1 MIRGLK
7 ALIALGALTG
17 AGFALR
23 WVTAGAMAE
32 ASTRDLISM
41 AFVAVAAVAWTAYAW
56 LLLAVLATVLEQAPG
71 VLGRAGAALAGRI
84 TSQTSR
90 TLLRSALG
98 VAAVTPLTIGVAH
111 ASPANPPQHTT
122 TSGAAWRATEPSS
135 TVRLDQPIS
144 PNEWRLTEKPSTIR
158 LTDPPVQSAGRPQY
172 EPSSKLEIGKPSAK
186 AGTTRPD
193 GPATPGPS
201 DSSTTRT
208 GDRPGGE
215 GVARPG
221 DQASSLPGEQASAGP
236 GEQAAS
242 RPGESATS
250 RPGESAGTRSGAG
263 TGRVGEQAEAQ
274 AGDQL
279 AGEAGTTLPG
289 STRRGDAA
297 SDLSGDPVAGQRTD
311 GLGRSEHPPTT
322 NPGGPAR
329 AGDPTAT
336 QPGGPARAGE
346 SGTTQPGGTARAG
359 EPGTTRP
366 GGTAR
371 TGEPGTTR
379 LGGTARTGEP
389 VGPRAGEPGIRVPD
403 RPTDGAPVRYTDL
416 ESGRHVVLRGE
427 SLWSIAAAE
436 LGAGASESAIAARWP
451 HWYAANRAVIGPD
464 PDLLLP
470 GQVLQSPASLDRPVP
485 QTPQEK

>member
-1 MIRGLK
+1 MNAMIRGLK

-23 WVTAGAMAE
+23 WVTAGALDE

-71 VLGRAGAALAGRI
+71 VLGRAGAALTGRI

-122 TSGAAWRATEPSS
+122 SSGAAWRATEPAS

-144 PNEWRLTEKPSTIR
+144 PNEWRLTEKPSSVR
-158 LTDPPVQSAGRPQY
+158 LTDPTHTTGRPQY
-172 EPSSKLEIGKPSAK
+172 EPSSKIEIGQPPHE
-186 AGTTRPD
+186 AGTPGIDRPS
-193 GPATPGPS
+193 GPATPDPN

-208 GDRPGGE
+208 GGTTTN
-215 GVARPG
+215 RPG
-221 DQASSLPGEQASAGP
+221 D
-236 GEQAAS
+236 
-242 RPGESATS
+242 RPTS
-250 RPGESAGTRSGAG
+250 QP
-263 TGRVGEQAEAQ
+263 
-274 AGDQL
+274 
-279 AGEAGTTLPG
+279 
-289 STRRGDAA
+289 
-297 SDLSGDPVAGQRTD
+297 TD
-311 GLGRSEHPPTT
+311 GLSRSEQSTT
-322 NPGGPAR
+322 KPGGL
-329 AGDPTAT
+329 
-336 QPGGPARAGE
+336 
-346 SGTTQPGGTARAG
+346 ARAG
-359 EPGTTRP
+359 EPTTRP
-366 GGTAR
+366 GGPAQPGEPTTTQSGGPVRTGEPGATRPDAPAR
-371 TGEPGTTR
+371 TGEPSATR
-379 LGGTARTGEP
+379 PGGTSRAGDP
-389 VGPRAGEPGIRVPD
+389 VGPQAGDPEVRVPD

-416 ESGRHVVLRGE
+416 QSGRHVVLRGE

-436 LGAGASESAIAARWP
+436 LGPNASDSAIAARWP

-470 GQVLQSPASLDRPVP
+470 GQVLHSPASLDRPVP

>member
-7 ALIALGALTG
+7 ALIALSALTG

-23 WVTAGAMAE
+23 WVTAGAMNE

-71 VLGRAGAALAGRI
+71 VLGRTGAALVGRI

-122 TSGAAWRATEPSS
+122 TSGAAWRATEPVS

-144 PNEWRLTEKPSTIR
+144 PNEWRLTEKPSSVR
-158 LTDPPVQSAGRPQY
+158 LTDPAQTTGRPQY
-172 EPSSKLEIGKPSAK
+172 EPSSKLEI
-186 AGTTRPD
+186 AGTTGSERPN
-193 GPATPGPS
+193 GPATPDP
-201 DSSTTRT
+201 STTRT
-208 GDRPGGE
+208 GDTTTTRPSD
-215 GVARPG
+215 RP
-221 DQASSLPGEQASAGP
+221 ASGP
-236 GEQAAS
+236 
-242 RPGESATS
+242 
-250 RPGESAGTRSGAG
+250 
-263 TGRVGEQAEAQ
+263 
-274 AGDQL
+274 
-279 AGEAGTTLPG
+279 
-289 STRRGDAA
+289 
-297 SDLSGDPVAGQRTD
+297 TD
-311 GLGRSEHPPTT
+311 GLSRSGHPSATKP
-322 NPGGPAR
+322 GPAR
-329 AGDPTAT
+329 AGQPTAT
-336 QPGGPARAGE
+336 QSGGP
-346 SGTTQPGGTARAG
+346 
-359 EPGTTRP
+359 
-366 GGTAR
+366 AR
-371 TGEPGTTR
+371 TGEPGATMP
-379 LGGTARTGEP
+379 GGTGRTGDP

-416 ESGRHVVLRGE
+416 QSGRHVVLRGE

-436 LGAGASESAIAARWP
+436 LGPNASDSAIAARWP
-451 HWYAANRAVIGPD
+451 HWYAANRAVIGAD